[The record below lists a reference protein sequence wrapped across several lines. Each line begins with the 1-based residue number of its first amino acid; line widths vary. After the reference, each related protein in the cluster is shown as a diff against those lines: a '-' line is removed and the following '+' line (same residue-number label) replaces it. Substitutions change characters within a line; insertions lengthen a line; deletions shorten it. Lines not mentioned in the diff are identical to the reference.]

1 MFPLLLNMCT
11 GTCQDLTKFAMKKI
25 SCMKKE
31 KETER
36 KRKQKGKRKEKRK
49 KKQVKKKERK
59 NVSHGT
65 LT

>member
-11 GTCQDLTKFAMKKI
+11 VTCQDLTKFEMKKI